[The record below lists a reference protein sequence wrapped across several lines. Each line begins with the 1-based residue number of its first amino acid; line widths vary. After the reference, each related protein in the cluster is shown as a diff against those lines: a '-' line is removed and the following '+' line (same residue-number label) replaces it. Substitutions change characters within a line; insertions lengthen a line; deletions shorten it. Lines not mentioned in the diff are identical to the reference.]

1 MPNQCYS
8 SHFYALYSLRQ
19 LVRKSGIDSLRLR
32 GHVSR
37 EALRMKDQEER
48 RKYSQAPAIVA
59 IPAEM
64 PGRPTNELS

>member
-1 MPNQCYS
+1 M
-8 SHFYALYSLRQ
+8 
-19 LVRKSGIDSLRLR
+19 RKSGIDSLSTR
-32 GHVSR
+32 GHASR

-64 PGRPTNELS
+64 PARPVNELS